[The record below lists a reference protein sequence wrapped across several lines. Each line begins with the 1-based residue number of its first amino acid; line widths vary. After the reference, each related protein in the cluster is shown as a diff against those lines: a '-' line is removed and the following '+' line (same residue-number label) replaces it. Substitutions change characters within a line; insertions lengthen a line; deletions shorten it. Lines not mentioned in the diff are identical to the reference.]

1 MEKTELTPKQI
12 VAELNKYIVG
22 QSEAKKS
29 VSIALRN
36 RWRRKRLSEDMQ
48 DELLDRF
55 GDLPKAVQNLLV
67 VACLKIRAHN
77 VYVKEIVEKPDEIRL
92 ALYEKAKLNP
102 AAFPEFLARF
112 QRALGLG
119 NVSPLLIQVSH
130 LLFILSYMRKLRFS
144 YFLTVFM
151 PVEAFSSIL
160 ESNANVLAFFSFA
173 PANASSISLF
183 VSCLKLMPVGSN
195 K

>member
-1 MEKTELTPKQI
+1 MLFYKTVFFFQ
-12 VAELNKYIVG
+12 AEDGI
-22 QSEAKKS
+22 
-29 VSIALRN
+29 R
-36 RWRRKRLSEDMQ
+36 
-48 DELLDRF
+48 DRSPSR
-55 GDLPKAVQNLLV
+55 G
-67 VACLKIRAHN
+67 
-77 VYVKEIVEKPDEIRL
+77 
-92 ALYEKAKLNP
+92 
-102 AAFPEFLARF
+102 
-112 QRALGLG
+112 LGLG
-119 NVSPLLIQVSH
+119 NVSPLLIQISH

-151 PVEAFSSIL
+151 PFVAFSRIL